1 MGDTQADGEVSYLL
15 EVDPSLGEMLFG
27 VGQVVVEEEEAL
39 VELEVAVFSTRPL
52 LAALS
57 ALVGW
62 LSLEL
67 VQLLMFAS
75 EQSLLLQLV
84 PML

>member
-1 MGDTQADGEVSYLL
+1 M

-57 ALVGW
+57 ALVGC
-62 LSLEL
+62 LLLEL
-67 VQLLMFAS
+67 VRLLRFAL
-75 EQSLLLQLV
+75 EQSLPLQLV

>member
-1 MGDTQADGEVSYLL
+1 M

-39 VELEVAVFSTRPL
+39 VELEVAVFSARPL

-62 LSLEL
+62 LLLEL
-67 VQLLMFAS
+67 VQLLRFAL
-75 EQSLLLQLV
+75 EQSLPLQLV

>member
-1 MGDTQADGEVSYLL
+1 M
-15 EVDPSLGEMLFG
+15 EVDPSLGEMLLG

-52 LAALS
+52 VAALS

-67 VQLLMFAS
+67 VQLSRFAS

>member
-1 MGDTQADGEVSYLL
+1 LGDTQADGEVSFLL

-27 VGQVVVEEEEAL
+27 VGQVVVEEEAL
-39 VELEVAVFSTRPL
+39 VELEVVVFSTLAL

-67 VQLLMFAS
+67 VQVLMFAL